1 MNYTGNLI
9 SHYENELKKIKKE
22 IEELWEVN
30 KTSPSKL
37 KRERELNLILD
48 GLYAN
53 ETIGKLK
60 EKNRDLRMKL
70 KMEGIEIDE

>member
-60 EKNRDLRMKL
+60 EKK
-70 KMEGIEIDE
+70 